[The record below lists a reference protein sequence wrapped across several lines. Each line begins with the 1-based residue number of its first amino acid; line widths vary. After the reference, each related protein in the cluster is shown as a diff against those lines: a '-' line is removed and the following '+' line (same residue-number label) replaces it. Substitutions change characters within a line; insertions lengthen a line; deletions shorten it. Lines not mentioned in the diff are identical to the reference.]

1 MTPSESVVALS
12 QIGQIAVRAKDLSR
26 AVAFY
31 RDVLGMKFL
40 FQAPPGLAF
49 FDCNGV
55 RLLLD
60 IPDAEF
66 DHPSSVIYFVVAD
79 IQQVFESLC
88 GRGVRFRSEPAIIA
102 PMENYDLWMAFFY
115 DSEDNTLAL
124 MSEVPR

>member
-1 MTPSESVVALS
+1 MAPSETVVSLS
-12 QIGQIAVRAKDLSR
+12 QIGQIAVRAKDLAR

-60 IPDAEF
+60 TPDAEF
-66 DHPSSVIYFVVAD
+66 DHPSSVIYFTVTD
-79 IQQVFESLC
+79 IQQAFETLR
-88 GRGVRFRSEPAIIA
+88 GRGVRFRGEPAIIA

-115 DSEDNTLAL
+115 DSEENTLAL

>member
-1 MTPSESVVALS
+1 MAPSESVVALS
-12 QIGQIAVRAKDLSR
+12 QIGQIAVRAKDLTR
-26 AVAFY
+26 AAAFY

-49 FDCNGV
+49 FDCSGV

-79 IQQVFESLC
+79 IQQTFETLR
-88 GRGVRFRSEPAIIA
+88 GRGVHFRSEPQIIA

-115 DSEDNTLAL
+115 DSEENTLAL
-124 MSEVPR
+124 MREVPR